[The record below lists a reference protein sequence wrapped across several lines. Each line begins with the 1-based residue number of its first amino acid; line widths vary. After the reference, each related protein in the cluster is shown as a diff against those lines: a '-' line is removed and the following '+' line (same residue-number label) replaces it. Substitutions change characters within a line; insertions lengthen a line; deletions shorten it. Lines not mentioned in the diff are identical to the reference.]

1 MRGWRISSLRRSVS
15 MSMPNTSQSAV
26 SMMRFKRLWPIKPF
40 TPRIRIFFTPVLS
53 LNLLNL
59 ILRLLC
65 LFKPCVRKL
74 ARPGADLLVN
84 TSDIF
89 AKQSERKNDNANQT
103 EINRKNRRYAL
114 VSRAQNKAAH
124 PHQNKERGRARR

>member
-1 MRGWRISSLRRSVS
+1 MRGWRISSLRRSVCI
-15 MSMPNTSQSAV
+15 SMPNTSQSAI
-26 SMMRFKRLWPIKPF
+26 SRMCLERFCPIKPF

-74 ARPGADLLVN
+74 PRPGADLLVN
-84 TSDIF
+84 TYDIV
-89 AKQSERKNDNANQT
+89 AKQSERKNDNANQKK
-103 EINRKNRRYAL
+103 INRKERKYAFDF
-114 VSRAQNKAAH
+114 RAQNKTAH
-124 PHQNKERGRARR
+124 HQQDK

>member
-1 MRGWRISSLRRSVS
+1 
-15 MSMPNTSQSAV
+15 
-26 SMMRFKRLWPIKPF
+26 MMADK
-40 TPRIRIFFTPVLS
+40 TVHAENQDFFTPVLS

-89 AKQSERKNDNANQT
+89 AKQSERKMTTPIKKKLIANSVNTPSTSAPRIKRRTTSKTNSAAEPADNNKPANDSHCNGATENPVTRSNA
-103 EINRKNRRYAL
+103 
-114 VSRAQNKAAH
+114 SRISA
-124 PHQNKERGRARR
+124 